1 MVRHTLSV
9 MSHDTEQHETEQRD
23 TEQRETEQGGTVSE
37 GGSGALNQET
47 AQGGADAVPET
58 PDTNDTG
65 GDDASAEER
74 DTVARDR
81 EDPDGDAARADT
93 SADR

>member
-1 MVRHTLSV
+1 MAGHTLSL
-9 MSHDTEQHETEQRD
+9 MSHETEQRD
-23 TEQRETEQGGTVSE
+23 TEQGGTVSE

-74 DTVARDR
+74 DAGARDR